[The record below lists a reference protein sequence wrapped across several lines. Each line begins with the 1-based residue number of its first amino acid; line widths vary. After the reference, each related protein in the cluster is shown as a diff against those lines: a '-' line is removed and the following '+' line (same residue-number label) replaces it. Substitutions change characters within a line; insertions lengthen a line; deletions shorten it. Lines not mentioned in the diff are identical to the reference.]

1 MSIPRDFRP
10 PPTGAET
17 PIVPWRLNPR
27 VVLGVGLGAWIASYA
42 LAQITV
48 SDVGI
53 PALFLPTGVGVGLL
67 LRLPGRMWW
76 WVLGAMLATDVG
88 GGTVLGLATFEVAAI
103 WGVSNAV
110 QVLALAFL
118 LRRAKVDMSR
128 PRDPVVL
135 ATVAAVVTAIVAVV
149 GSLSLASVSDV
160 DATQFWADWWGSD
173 VLSVVLVVP
182 LILLLGRASPP
193 RGRRALEALAWFV
206 VALAGLLV
214 QFAGFVYP
222 ALPVWVWLIVATPLV
237 VLYSLRFGLLAMSLF
252 LLGMDWIAA
261 SLTAWGVGPFQ
272 ELALGDG
279 TPMRTLQ
286 LVLLVIAV
294 SVQSVSLMVSRSLRH
309 STMMAGQQALLDA
322 ILEESP
328 IATALLAPD
337 CLQITRTNRA
347 FRELL
352 ADTGPSDLPTYF
364 PASERDAVTQF
375 LKDACPT
382 RETRTGEFSAV
393 DPSGDPL
400 QVRLRVVAVAADDF
414 DRYGTLRSGA
424 NVARLVLAE
433 DMTDVRRRESRL
445 RHEAVTDPLTG
456 LANRRQL
463 VHVLEATLPAASPTS
478 VVSLSYIDLD
488 GFKDVNDRF
497 GHAVG
502 DQVLRHVGQRLSQ
515 TVGADE
521 LAARSGGDEFV
532 IITSGL
538 ADRSEA
544 QVRAEHLLEAL
555 LNDPEVS
562 WAVGASVG
570 VALTTDPAQTA
581 EALLQRGDRL
591 MYAAKES
598 GGSCVIVDH

>member
-135 ATVAAVVTAIVAVV
+135 AAVAAVVTAIVAVV

-160 DATQFWADWWGSD
+160 DATRFWADWWGSD

-261 SLTAWGVGPFQ
+261 SLTAWGGGAVPRVG
-272 ELALGDG
+272 
-279 TPMRTLQ
+279 
-286 LVLLVIAV
+286 
-294 SVQSVSLMVSRSLRH
+294 
-309 STMMAGQQALLDA
+309 
-322 ILEESP
+322 
-328 IATALLAPD
+328 
-337 CLQITRTNRA
+337 
-347 FRELL
+347 
-352 ADTGPSDLPTYF
+352 
-364 PASERDAVTQF
+364 
-375 LKDACPT
+375 
-382 RETRTGEFSAV
+382 
-393 DPSGDPL
+393 SG
-400 QVRLRVVAVAADDF
+400 
-414 DRYGTLRSGA
+414 
-424 NVARLVLAE
+424 
-433 DMTDVRRRESRL
+433 
-445 RHEAVTDPLTG
+445 
-456 LANRRQL
+456 
-463 VHVLEATLPAASPTS
+463 
-478 VVSLSYIDLD
+478 
-488 GFKDVNDRF
+488 
-497 GHAVG
+497 
-502 DQVLRHVGQRLSQ
+502 
-515 TVGADE
+515 
-521 LAARSGGDEFV
+521 
-532 IITSGL
+532 
-538 ADRSEA
+538 
-544 QVRAEHLLEAL
+544 
-555 LNDPEVS
+555 
-562 WAVGASVG
+562 
-570 VALTTDPAQTA
+570 
-581 EALLQRGDRL
+581 
-591 MYAAKES
+591 
-598 GGSCVIVDH
+598 